1 MIKLA
6 VFRAAP
12 PHKKEIYYTKKY
24 SKKTGLSTNKSR
36 HYAFII
42 YSVKTR
48 FLRKEK
54 KNVTSRYPFQ
64 FPAGSGI
71 PMYFSVYA
79 ESEIINYIS
88 NYFNIIFG

>member
-24 SKKTGLSTNKSR
+24 SKKTGLSANKSR

-48 FLRKEK
+48 FLRKK
-54 KNVTSRYPFQ
+54 MLPLGILSSFLQDPAYPCTFRCTQ
-64 FPAGSGI
+64 
-71 PMYFSVYA
+71 
-79 ESEIINYIS
+79 NLK
-88 NYFNIIFG
+88 